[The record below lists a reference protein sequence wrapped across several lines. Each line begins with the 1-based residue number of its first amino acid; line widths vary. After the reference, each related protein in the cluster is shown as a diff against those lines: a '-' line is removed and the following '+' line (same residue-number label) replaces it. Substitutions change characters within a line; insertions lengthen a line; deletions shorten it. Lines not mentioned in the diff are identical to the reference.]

1 LLFPEPK
8 RFKEV
13 ILEAFEINMPLEL
26 IAFPS

>member
-1 LLFPEPK
+1 LLFLKPK

-26 IAFPS
+26 ITYPS